1 MACSHALVIFDLLG
15 FREAPPFSSPL
26 WPVFPSWLF
35 GWPARLPLTS
45 FTRATRKPRFL
56 PTVFIAGGPKEPI
69 MATPPKR
76 RAVEATGEKVLRYE
90 TFISDVLQR
99 DLRKVLDHR
108 DKVYE
113 QLAKYLQLRNVIE
126 RLQEAKHSE
135 LYMQVDLGCNFFVDT
150 VVPDTSRIYVALGYG
165 FFLELTL
172 AEALKFIDRKSSLLT
187 ELSNSLTK
195 DSMNIKAHIHMLLE
209 GLRELQG
216 LQNFPEKPHH

>member
-1 MACSHALVIFDLLG
+1 
-15 FREAPPFSSPL
+15 
-26 WPVFPSWLF
+26 
-35 GWPARLPLTS
+35 
-45 FTRATRKPRFL
+45 
-56 PTVFIAGGPKEPI
+56 
-69 MATPPKR
+69 MATPPKWW
-76 RAVEATGEKVLRYE
+76 AVEATRERVLRHK
-90 TFISDVLQR
+90 TFISDMLQQ
-99 DLRKVLDHR
+99 DLRKVLDHQ
-108 DKVYE
+108 DKIHE

-135 LYMQVDLGCNFFVDT
+135 LYMQ
-150 VVPDTSRIYVALGYG
+150 
-165 FFLELTL
+165 LTL

>member
-1 MACSHALVIFDLLG
+1 
-15 FREAPPFSSPL
+15 
-26 WPVFPSWLF
+26 
-35 GWPARLPLTS
+35 
-45 FTRATRKPRFL
+45 
-56 PTVFIAGGPKEPI
+56 

-76 RAVEATGEKVLRYE
+76 RAVEATAEKVLRYE
-90 TFISDVLQR
+90 AFISDVLQR
-99 DLRKVLDHR
+99 DLQKVLDHR

-126 RLQEAKHSE
+126 RLQEANHSE

-172 AEALKFIDRKSSLLT
+172 AEALKFIDRKSNLLT
-187 ELSNSLTK
+187 ELSDSLTK

-216 LQNFPEKPHH
+216 LQNFHGWRRWHGGAERGRDEAPHSGHRQDPQGQGGNCDLRPSLGQRV

>member
-1 MACSHALVIFDLLG
+1 P
-15 FREAPPFSSPL
+15 E
-26 WPVFPSWLF
+26 
-35 GWPARLPLTS
+35 
-45 FTRATRKPRFL
+45 
-56 PTVFIAGGPKEPI
+56 EPI
-69 MATPPKR
+69 MAMPPKR
-76 RAVEATGEKVLRYE
+76 WAVEATRERVLRHKA
-90 TFISDVLQR
+90 FISDMLQR
-99 DLRKVLDHR
+99 DLRKVLDHQ
-108 DKVYE
+108 DKIHE

-135 LYMQVDLGCNFFVDT
+135 FGCNFFTDT
-150 VVPDTSRIYVALGYG
+150 VVPDTSCIYVALGYG

-195 DSMNIKAHIHMLLE
+195 DSMNKKAHIHMLLE